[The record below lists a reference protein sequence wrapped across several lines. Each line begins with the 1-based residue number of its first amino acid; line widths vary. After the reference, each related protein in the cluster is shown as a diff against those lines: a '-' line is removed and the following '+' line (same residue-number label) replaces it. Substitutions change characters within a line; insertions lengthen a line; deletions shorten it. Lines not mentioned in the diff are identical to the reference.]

1 MKVLN
6 NNASLWSRPMMWSIL
21 LSNRRFQWVTLML
34 RIKGNLEFSWKK
46 YLTQD
51 NSSRGTRISPTT
63 GSRKS
68 KSPQEDFKNSVL
80 MLSTMW
86 LAKECSLLTQLQE
99 LLGAEEKRLLIWM
112 KKNNQV
118 SRIPIGL
125 DSAERKIL
133 WNLRKTN
140 LKANKMFMKKKSQVK
155 VKRNKAKKLKKII
168 EENNLLLK
176 MRNKL

>member
-1 MKVLN
+1 
-6 NNASLWSRPMMWSIL
+6 
-21 LSNRRFQWVTLML
+21 
-34 RIKGNLEFSWKK
+34 
-46 YLTQD
+46 
-51 NSSRGTRISPTT
+51 
-63 GSRKS
+63 
-68 KSPQEDFKNSVL
+68 
-80 MLSTMW
+80 
-86 LAKECSLLTQLQE
+86 
-99 LLGAEEKRLLIWM
+99 M

>member
-1 MKVLN
+1 
-6 NNASLWSRPMMWSIL
+6 
-21 LSNRRFQWVTLML
+21 
-34 RIKGNLEFSWKK
+34 
-46 YLTQD
+46 
-51 NSSRGTRISPTT
+51 
-63 GSRKS
+63 
-68 KSPQEDFKNSVL
+68 
-80 MLSTMW
+80 
-86 LAKECSLLTQLQE
+86 
-99 LLGAEEKRLLIWM
+99 M

-133 WNLRKTN
+133 WNLTKTN